1 MVESSIIN
9 EERVNLGLLAL
20 QGNSVHKS
28 ILLLLIIPL
37 ISFSLKAENDDYEVN
52 KVEYKNLVANL
63 YLPKTEKKLP
73 VVIAFGGSE
82 GGLGTGNANGEM
94 IAPHGV
100 AVLGLAYFKEKGI
113 SQTLDQIPMEYFID
127 AVDYLETHPLIDS
140 SRIGVVGGSRGSEA
154 AFLLASMDSRIK
166 SVVVTTPSKVAWHG
180 LTIPKSAWTIEGQDI
195 PALGLELDSN
205 AKLIDRFRVA
215 LKNKTQVNKSLFKF
229 ENING
234 PILLISAESDQVWP
248 SFQMSKDIE
257 VYLKNKHFKHKVV
270 HNSYKTGH
278 GFSQD
283 TAPEIKKSIINHFVK
298 TL

>member
-1 MVESSIIN
+1 M
-9 EERVNLGLLAL
+9 
-20 QGNSVHKS
+20 
-28 ILLLLIIPL
+28 
-37 ISFSLKAENDDYEVN
+37 
-52 KVEYKNLVANL
+52 
-63 YLPKTEKKLP
+63 
-73 VVIAFGGSE
+73 VIAFGGFE
-82 GGLGTGNANGEM
+82 GGLYTGNANGEM

-127 AVDYLETHPLIDS
+127 AINYLETHPLIDS

-166 SVVVTTPSKVAWHG
+166 SIVVTTPSKVAWYG

-205 AKLIDRFRVA
+205 AKLIDRFTVA
-215 LKNKTQVNKSLFKF
+215 LENKTNVNKSLFKF
-229 ENING
+229 EYING

-257 VYLKNKHFKHKVV
+257 VYLKSKHFKHKVV

-283 TAPEIKKSIINHFVK
+283 TAPVIKKSIINHFVS

>member
-1 MVESSIIN
+1 MHNFIPF
-9 EERVNLGLLAL
+9 
-20 QGNSVHKS
+20 
-28 ILLLLIIPL
+28 LLLIGSLVP
-37 ISFSLKAENDDYEVN
+37 FSLQAENHEYEVS
-52 KVEYKNLVANL
+52 KVEHKNLVANL

-82 GGLGTGNANGEM
+82 GGLDTGNANGEM

-113 SQTLDQIPMEYFID
+113 SQTLDQIPMEYFIE
-127 AVDYLETHPLIDS
+127 AINYLENHPLIDS
-140 SRIGVVGGSRGSEA
+140 SKIGVVGGSRGSEA

-166 SVVVTTPSKVAWHG
+166 SVVVTTPSKVAWYG
-180 LTIPKSAWTIEGQDI
+180 LTVPKSAWTIGGQDI

-205 AKLIDRFRVA
+205 AKLLDRFTVA
-215 LKNKTQVNKSLFKF
+215 LENKTNVNKSLFKF

-234 PILLISAESDQVWP
+234 PILMISAENDQVWP

-257 VYLKNKHFKHKVV
+257 VYLKSKQFKHKVV

-278 GFSQD
+278 GFSKE
-283 TAPEIKKSIINHFVK
+283 TAPEIKKSIINHFVS